1 MLVKLIGVD
10 LSSKVVPSALRRI
23 RPWVHTGWDV
33 VVVAW
38 ASAHGAAAAAF
49 LQDDPGAL
57 RQWQMRLER
66 LELLLL
72 QMLEQQSDTVAPSP
86 S

>member
-1 MLVKLIGVD
+1 M
-10 LSSKVVPSALRRI
+10 SSKVVPSALRRI

-57 RQWQMRLER
+57 RQWQTRLERMEQRLER